1 MKFTPYLAR
10 AAAIAVLASLVASAW
25 AAGPKAYVGNFKD
38 STVSV
43 IDVDAGKVLATVPVA
58 TGPDGIVI
66 TPDGASVFVSGASV
80 SSVSVI
86 DTAKDSVAYT
96 IEVGKGPQ
104 GLAMH
109 PGGKQLLVAVNGDDR
124 VAFIDLASR
133 TVKTTVPVPKPHTIA
148 IRPDGTQAYVTS
160 QEPGKFAVVV
170 IDLATS
176 KIVGNIA
183 LDKPPR
189 DLEFSGDGKTLY
201 LTLAGMA
208 AVQVID
214 PASNKIVAQIPTG
227 VSPHLAHHFAGTALG
242 MVVVQGPGEIELFDP
257 ATNTPVRNI
266 AVGKQ
271 PHWMDI
277 TSDSKKLLVSN
288 EGSNSVSIV
297 DLATDQTRTIDVGN
311 APRKVAVQRVASGSG
326 TVQVSIAN
334 FAFAPAQT
342 TITRG
347 QSVSWSNDDGAPHG
361 LVFKDGAPGN
371 ALLLPGQKFSR
382 RFDQVGSYDYN
393 CSVHSYMTG
402 RIVVKAP

>member
-1 MKFTPYLAR
+1 MNLTFYFAR
-10 AAAIAVLASLVASAW
+10 AAGIAVLASLAASVW
-25 AAGPKAYVGNFKD
+25 AVGPKAYVGNFKD

-43 IDVDAGKVLATVPVA
+43 IDVDAGQVLATVAVA

-66 TPDGASVFVSGASV
+66 TPDGARVFVSGSSA

-86 DTAKDSVAYT
+86 DASKDGVIHA

-104 GLAMH
+104 GLAMR
-109 PGGKQLLVAVNGDDR
+109 PGGKQLLVAVNGEDR
-124 VAFIDLASR
+124 VAFIDVATLA
-133 TVKTTVPVPKPHTIA
+133 VKATVPVPKPHTIA

-176 KIVGNIA
+176 KTVGNIA

-227 VSPHLAHHFAGTALG
+227 VSPHIAHHFAGTALG
-242 MVVVQGPGEIELFDP
+242 MVVVQGPGEIELFNP
-257 ATNTPVRNI
+257 ATNAPVRNI

-277 TSDSKKLLVSN
+277 TPDSKQLVVSN

-297 DLATDQTRTIDVGN
+297 DLATDQTRAIAVGN
-311 APRKVAVQRVASGSG
+311 APRKVAVQRIASGGG
-326 TVQVSIAN
+326 TVQVSISN

-347 QSVSWSNDDGAPHG
+347 QSVTWSNDDGAPHG
-361 LVFKDGAPGN
+361 LAFKDGAPGN
-371 ALLLPGQKFSR
+371 PLMLPGQKFER
-382 RFDQVGSYDYN
+382 RFDQAGSYDYV
-393 CSVHSYMTG
+393 CSVHPYMTG
-402 RIVVKAP
+402 RVVVKTP